1 MQRETSGD
9 FFIFFSQLFQSCHKV
24 FVSQQLLGG
33 DSTSLSPLR
42 HRECCF
48 FFRIFAVCA
57 PEMLWDL
64 SEGTLQRHPAKF
76 TLPFRHRQESS
87 ACVKVQVVWLRVI
100 ALCLHKMQEQPFSAW
115 HTGSA
120 LFCIRSSSVPSQT
133 CIIYKL
139 PILIS
144 CKQIPVVW
152 QIAGSKIECKDVCAK
167 PCQTLVSSRIQ
178 HLMSYFA
185 F

>member
-1 MQRETSGD
+1 M
-9 FFIFFSQLFQSCHKV
+9 
-24 FVSQQLLGG
+24 
-33 DSTSLSPLR
+33 LR
-42 HRECCF
+42 
-48 FFRIFAVCA
+48 
-57 PEMLWDL
+57 DL

-76 TLPFRHRQESS
+76 TIQTQARSCG
-87 ACVKVQVVWLRVI
+87 CVKVQVVWLRVI

-120 LFCIRSSSVPSQT
+120 LFCIRSSSAPSQT

-152 QIAGSKIECKDVCAK
+152 QIAGSEVECKDVCPK
-167 PCQTLVSSRIQ
+167 PHQTLVSSRIQ